1 MAKFE
6 TNMGFVR
13 AIASWQP
20 ITKNAS
26 GSLAL
31 ENIAMMIDGNDILIT
46 ATDRYRLVYARVRP
60 EHMETWDGKKLFPM
74 SVFTDAVTVHK
85 TVADHVPVVFDMPDE
100 ATSFTVTVADKTLE
114 YLTPTASF
122 PALENLLNDW
132 KRVETWPNDNK
143 LNMKL
148 LIDIPKFANPNGG
161 VLTAARRDYGW
172 IMTLGESRAIRFHQ
186 GDMERFGLL
195 FMPMTVR

>member
-1 MAKFE
+1 MSKFE

-26 GSLAL
+26 GSASL
-31 ENIAMMIDGNDILIT
+31 EHIAMMIDGNDILIT
-46 ATDRYRLVYARVRP
+46 ATDRYRLVYARVCP
-60 EHMETWDGKKLFPM
+60 EHMETWEGKKLFPM
-74 SVFTDAVTVHK
+74 SVFTDAVTMNK
-85 TVADHVPVVFDMPDE
+85 TIKEHERVVFDMPDDE
-100 ATSFTVTVADKTLE
+100 TTYTVTIAGKTVT
-114 YLTPTASF
+114 YDTPMASF

-148 LIDIPKFANPNGG
+148 LADLSKFADPNVG
-161 VLTAARRDYGW
+161 VATAAKRDYGW
-172 IMTLGESRAIRFHQ
+172 IMSLGETRAIRFHQ
-186 GDMERFGLL
+186 GDMDRFGVL
-195 FMPMTVR
+195 FMTMKY